1 MQIGTENNVIVK
13 SVQVYDVMG
22 KQLLEVKNV
31 NQIDVSDFATG
42 LLFVKIETENGYVMK
57 KVVKG

>member
-1 MQIGTENNVIVK
+1 LQIGTENNVIVK